1 MKAARLIF
9 EDGTVFR
16 GRVFAEGPDRFGEA
30 VFNTAMTGYQE
41 VLTDP
46 SYKGQLVLMTY
57 PLIGSYGT
65 TPEDSESRGLFLE
78 ALLVKEY
85 MPFVSNFRSTASLKD
100 YLEKAGVIGVE
111 DLDTRAITRY
121 LRDHGAQRC
130 LITTSQASLSGL
142 IESIKDSPSMAGQN
156 LADVVS
162 CKEAYT
168 FPADGTVRYRVAVI
182 DTGIKTNILRLLAS
196 HGCECQVH
204 PSTVSAETLL
214 SGGYDGLFIANGP
227 GDPEPLTHIVAT
239 IQAVLGKLPIF
250 GICLGNQLLGLA
262 LGAKTYKLKFGH
274 HGANHPVKN
283 LLTGKVEIT
292 SQNHG
297 FCIDPH
303 SFSTDDIEIT
313 HMNLNDNTV
322 EGFRH
327 KHYPAFSVQY
337 HPEAAPG
344 PHDSRYLFTQFTT
357 LMATGKPLQ

>member
-85 MPFVSNFRSTASLKD
+85 IPFVSNFRSTASLKQ
-100 YLEKAGVIGVE
+100 YLEEAGVIGVE
-111 DLDTRAITRY
+111 DLDTRAITRHI
-121 LRDHGAQRC
+121 RDKGAQRC
-130 LITTSQASLSGL
+130 LITTSEASLESL
-142 IESIKDSPSMAGQN
+142 VESIKNSPSMAGQN
-156 LADVVS
+156 LADLVS
-162 CKEAYT
+162 CKAAYT
-168 FPADGTVRYRVAVI
+168 FPAQGEALYKVAVI

-196 HGCECQVH
+196 HGCECRVY

-239 IQAVLGKLPIF
+239 IQAILGKLPIF

-297 FCIDPH
+297 FCIDPS
-303 SFSTDDIEIT
+303 SFSADDVEIT

-357 LMATGKPLQ
+357 LMATGKTL